1 MCGYQQCE
9 DSLLQCCYIN
19 ITRLGYFYWLRQQN
33 YATLNRIVLQSIT
46 SLMLIND
53 QFSILAPI
61 NFSAKSCSLA
71 EKRLHNNIIMS

>member
-9 DSLLQCCYIN
+9 DSLLQCCNVN
-19 ITRLGYFYWLRQQN
+19 ITRLGYLSWLRQQN

-61 NFSAKSCSLA
+61 NVSAKSCSLA